1 MAGYFAMLYDD
12 DGPIDTGIGR
22 YATIDGAK
30 AEAISWSRCEGVP
43 VDFNC
48 RWCGLPHSGGP
59 EHCKA
64 AEGNDV
70 AEKQPRHSWVRIRE
84 HNYMCKKCGMGKINI
99 QVGDK
104 EWEQNYLFPDGTEG
118 RRSRVPPCAPGV
130 FTESRVARL
139 AALPT
144 TDGLE
149 AAREKIAENKG
160 EVSGASADSVIIDD
174 PNADNG
180 GDSVERVTAPE
191 TPEAREP

>member
-70 AEKQPRHSWVRIRE
+70 AEKARHSWVRIRE

-139 AALPT
+139 EALPT
-144 TDGLE
+144 TDGLD
-149 AAREKIAENKG
+149 AAREKIAENK
-160 EVSGASADSVIIDD
+160 
-174 PNADNG
+174 G